1 MVSYAKKVIS
11 VTFMCTIFM
20 FLFTFLSQ
28 CSFRLFFHFTWVW
41 CFCMQ
46 VEIFQNVYK
55 FEVTEEALWY
65 REEKLWGGSRDNLEE
80 TMEKIFCYLLP
91 FSVNDEDIK
100 VAAFTCN
107 IESFAIA
114 FLVFFFLVFLY
125 GAVFRWTGN
134 FSCLINFDLLPRASV
149 TRIKLNSLDALIYI
163 FLHLS
168 IVIQDAR
175 DPWHT
180 MCFREKK

>member
-1 MVSYAKKVIS
+1 M
-11 VTFMCTIFM
+11 
-20 FLFTFLSQ
+20 
-28 CSFRLFFHFTWVW
+28 
-41 CFCMQ
+41 FCMQ

-149 TRIKLNSLDALIYI
+149 TRIKLNSLDALICI

>member
-1 MVSYAKKVIS
+1 
-11 VTFMCTIFM
+11 
-20 FLFTFLSQ
+20 
-28 CSFRLFFHFTWVW
+28 
-41 CFCMQ
+41 
-46 VEIFQNVYK
+46 
-55 FEVTEEALWY
+55 
-65 REEKLWGGSRDNLEE
+65 
-80 TMEKIFCYLLP
+80 MEKIFCYLLP

-149 TRIKLNSLDALIYI
+149 TRIKLNSLDALVYI

-175 DPWHT
+175 DP
-180 MCFREKK
+180 

>member
-1 MVSYAKKVIS
+1 M
-11 VTFMCTIFM
+11 
-20 FLFTFLSQ
+20 
-28 CSFRLFFHFTWVW
+28 
-41 CFCMQ
+41 FCMQ

-80 TMEKIFCYLLP
+80 TMEKNFLLFATFFRKWWRHKGCCVYVQHRKLCNSLSCFL
-91 FSVNDEDIK
+91 FS
-100 VAAFTCN
+100 
-107 IESFAIA
+107 
-114 FLVFFFLVFLY
+114 FFLTWRCFWMDWQFFL
-125 GAVFRWTGN
+125 
-134 FSCLINFDLLPRASV
+134 SLNFDLLPRASV
-149 TRIKLNSLDALIYI
+149 TRIKLNSLDALVYI

>member
-1 MVSYAKKVIS
+1 
-11 VTFMCTIFM
+11 
-20 FLFTFLSQ
+20 
-28 CSFRLFFHFTWVW
+28 
-41 CFCMQ
+41 
-46 VEIFQNVYK
+46 
-55 FEVTEEALWY
+55 
-65 REEKLWGGSRDNLEE
+65 
-80 TMEKIFCYLLP
+80 MEKIFCYLLP

-168 IVIQDAR
+168 IVIQDAVILIEQYLIR
-175 DPWHT
+175 KQLGVYITYIVVDDKVCHQP
-180 MCFREKK
+180 FLKKLQNKLKLLKKQFYQKHLSLTT